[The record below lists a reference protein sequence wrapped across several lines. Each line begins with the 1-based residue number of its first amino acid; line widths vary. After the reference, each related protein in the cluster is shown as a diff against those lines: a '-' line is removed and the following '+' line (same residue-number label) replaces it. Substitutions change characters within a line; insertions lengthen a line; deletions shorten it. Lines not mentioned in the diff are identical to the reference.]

1 MSYSTDVFALIS
13 FDLLSD
19 LYLTLI
25 VILMV
30 FQEKG
35 EVVVV
40 MRITITLVLTNSNEQ
55 ILSLAVGQ
63 TLPYGF
69 YLR

>member
-1 MSYSTDVFALIS
+1 MSYSTHVFALIS

-19 LYLTLI
+19 WYLTLI

-40 MRITITLVLTNSNEQ
+40 VRITIILVLTNSSEQ
-55 ILSLAVGQ
+55 IMSLVVGL

>member
-1 MSYSTDVFALIS
+1 M
-13 FDLLSD
+13 
-19 LYLTLI
+19 TLI

-40 MRITITLVLTNSNEQ
+40 VRITIILVLTNSSEQ
-55 ILSLAVGQ
+55 IMSLVVGL
-63 TLPYGF
+63 TLPYRF